1 MENPPPRVRVE
12 RIGHRGSPRE
22 RKENTL
28 PGFLLALEHGADAV
42 ELDVHAT
49 KEGVV
54 VVHHDEAVGSTRIA
68 ENTWSA
74 LQHLDLGGGARIP
87 RLRDVLEAIGERAT
101 VYVELK
107 GRDVEDSTID
117 VVRKHGHRFALHSF
131 DHATIAR
138 VAAKAPDIARGILL
152 DSDVTNA
159 AEELRRAVVRTRP
172 RDVWPHWSLVNPTF
186 MAAAR
191 EAKTRVIA
199 WTVNS
204 PVTAKELVKQGVHGL
219 CSDDVRLLVNL

>member
-1 MENPPPRVRVE
+1 MENPSPSVRVE

-49 KEGVV
+49 KDGVV
-54 VVHHDEAVGSTRIA
+54 VVHHDEDVAGTRLA
-68 ENTWSA
+68 ETTWSA

-87 RLRDVLEAIGERAT
+87 RLRDVLDAIGERAT
-101 VYVELK
+101 VYIELK
-107 GRDVEDSTID
+107 GRNVEDATIG
-117 VVRKHGHRFALHSF
+117 VVRERGRRFALHSF

-138 VAAKAPDIARGILL
+138 VAAKAPDIARGILF

-159 AEELRRAVVRTRP
+159 ADELRRAVVRTQP
-172 RDVWPHWSLVNPTF
+172 RDVWPHWSLVDPAF

-191 EAKTRVIA
+191 EARTRVIA

-204 PVTAKELVKQGVHGL
+204 PVTAMNLAGLGVQGL
-219 CSDDVRLLVNL
+219 CSDDVRLLANL